1 MLWAEEQIFT
11 NCTVLFPEHPISG
24 KRVGTL
30 TDIFYHI
37 YYNKGTKDWRLK
49 VLSAFH
55 HGTKDLHCKTV
66 TKYNRQNLDK
76 AMNHFWD
83 SWEEAT
89 MFNFVQNIAA
99 YVRYKIRSTCLAIT
113 LWMAR
118 KGLRLGVLE
127 RGREGTSLLCI
138 KVSLVLGLCAPHEEA
153 SRLV

>member
-55 HGTKDLHCKTV
+55 HGNKDLHCKTV

-99 YVRYKIRSTCLAIT
+99 YVRYKIRSMCLAII

-118 KGLRLGVLE
+118 KGLRLGCWKGAEKVHHYFALRSVL
-127 RGREGTSLLCI
+127 C
-138 KVSLVLGLCAPHEEA
+138 LVCAHLMKKPQG
-153 SRLV
+153 